1 MSDLIADNCVGVP
14 VARLACPASGK
25 EVMSYENRPCN
36 DLKALMIALC
46 VMGLFLLTGIG
57 AMADNIFTAG
67 YANNP
72 INPNLDGAIY
82 EFNSSGQPTIF
93 ASGLEISPYAMA
105 LDSSGNL
112 YAQGYNS
119 ILEFNSSGQSSVFET
134 GVQVGGMAFY
144 NNNGNLYAISGT
156 NILQFN
162 SSGQYSIFASVLLN
176 SLGYGSASHLAIDN
190 LGNLYVSLSEMGII
204 EKFNSSGMG
213 SSFFSGLST
222 PRGLAVDSQNNVYVS
237 GGCGPPVL
245 KFRPNGQQL
254 SYSGY
259 GTGLYFPQG
268 LACDRGGNVFA
279 VDNDPNLSPAPIYR
293 FDTNGN
299 AGIFANLGDLN
310 HQPGGI
316 AIQQTPDSATA
327 PRTATGTATLTGSFV
342 TSVSITDGGYGYTNT
357 P

>member
-134 GVQVGGMAFY
+134 GVQVGGMAFD

-176 SLGYGSASHLAIDN
+176 FSGQGSANHLAIDN
-190 LGNLYVSLSEMGII
+190 LGNLYVSLIGMGII
-204 EKFNSSGMG
+204 EKFNSSGIG
-213 SSFFSGLST
+213 SIFASGLIS
-222 PRGLAVDSQNNVYVS
+222 PRGLAVDSQNNVYVT
-237 GGCGPPVL
+237 GGGGGTPPIL
-245 KFRPNGQQL
+245 KFTPNGQQL

-259 GTGLYFPQG
+259 GTGLYNPQG
-268 LACDRGGNVFA
+268 LACDSGGNVFA
-279 VDNDPNLSPAPIYR
+279 VDNDPNLSPEPIYR

-299 AGIFANLGDLN
+299 AGIFANLGDFNYL
-310 HQPGGI
+310 PGGI
-316 AIQQTPDSATA
+316 AIQQTPEPTTSTMIALGCLA
-327 PRTATGTATLTGSFV
+327 FLGLRACALHRTSQRCGIA
-342 TSVSITDGGYGYTNT
+342 
-357 P
+357 